1 MTAPSAVLVNLPV
14 MGAHFYSVHGKLAQ
28 EKLLHKTWKWV
39 NKSHICQGDCNNC
52 QSHMHFQAES
62 GGFRHSQSELS
73 ICSTTH
79 NSPYREPGQLPQP
92 ASPRVPASNFVIHMK
107 AKNRWRKPLTQT
119 QKYQARSPERRG
131 PSKKKGKTQET
142 TLFSHFLASKS
153 LVQNNPPLTQ
163 TQFHRF
169 EKKGAKL
176 LTYHNYPEIL

>member
-14 MGAHFYSVHGKLAQ
+14 VGAHFYSVHGKLAQ

-62 GGFRHSQSELS
+62 GGFRHRQSELS

-79 NSPYREPGQLPQP
+79 NSRTREPGQLPQP
-92 ASPRVPASNFVIHMK
+92 ASPRFPANNFVIHMK
-107 AKNRWRKPLTQT
+107 AKNRWRKPLTQNT
-119 QKYQARSPERRG
+119 EVPSQVTRKKRSHQKR
-131 PSKKKGKTQET
+131 KGKPRKQ
-142 TLFSHFLASKS
+142 LSSHFLASKS

-163 TQFHRF
+163 SPIPQ
-169 EKKGAKL
+169 
-176 LTYHNYPEIL
+176 I